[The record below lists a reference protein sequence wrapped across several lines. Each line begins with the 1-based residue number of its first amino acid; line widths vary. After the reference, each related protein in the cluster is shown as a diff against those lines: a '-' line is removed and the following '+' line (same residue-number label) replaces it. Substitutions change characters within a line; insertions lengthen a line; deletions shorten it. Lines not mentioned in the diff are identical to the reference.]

1 MERRRITSV
10 QWKEKI
16 FFPLRRLRWKII
28 GGHMLVVIVGV
39 MTLSLVSEVIM
50 LRAIPDQVHP
60 YLAALTQAD
69 TSDSIE
75 RTTSDLLQ
83 SFYRDAVSRSL
94 MIAALS
100 AILTGL
106 LTSLFLA
113 REILR
118 PLQQLVTSS
127 QRIANGRYNE
137 RINVPGSLELA
148 SVAIHF
154 NQMAEALEQ
163 IEQQRVALIGNV
175 SHELRTPLTGI
186 EGYLEGMMDGLF
198 PKNDETF
205 AQMFQEVRRL
215 RRLVDDL
222 QALSKVEAGQ
232 IPLHLSEFDLIP
244 LVERIVG
251 QLQPQAVAQNIEIT
265 TDTPKQ
271 LYVYADPDRTAQV
284 ALNLLGNAIRYT
296 PEGGFIWL
304 QVTTGLR
311 LAEIIVQD
319 SGIGIPGE
327 ALPYVFERFYRVDP
341 SRARQSGGSGI
352 GLTISRHLAWAMGG
366 ELTADSAGT
375 GQGSAFRFCLPQVQ
389 QPDRQTI

>member
-1 MERRRITSV
+1 
-10 QWKEKI
+10 
-16 FFPLRRLRWKII
+16 
-28 GGHMLVVIVGV
+28 MLVVIVGV

-60 YLAALTQAD
+60 HLAALTQAD

-75 RTTSDLLQ
+75 QTMSDLLQ
-83 SFYRDAVSRSL
+83 TFYRDAVSRSL

-198 PKNDETF
+198 PKNDETI

-251 QLQPQAVAQNIEIT
+251 QLQPQAVAQTIEIT

-271 LYVYADPDRTAQV
+271 LVVYADPDRTAQV

-296 PEGGFIWL
+296 PEGGSIRL
-304 QVTTGLR
+304 QVTTGPR
-311 LAEIIVQD
+311 MAEIIVQD
-319 SGIGIPGE
+319 TGIGIPGE

-366 ELTADSAGT
+366 ELTAYSAGL
-375 GQGSAFRFCLPQVQ
+375 GQGSTFCFRVPQVQ
-389 QPDRQTI
+389 RANHQTI